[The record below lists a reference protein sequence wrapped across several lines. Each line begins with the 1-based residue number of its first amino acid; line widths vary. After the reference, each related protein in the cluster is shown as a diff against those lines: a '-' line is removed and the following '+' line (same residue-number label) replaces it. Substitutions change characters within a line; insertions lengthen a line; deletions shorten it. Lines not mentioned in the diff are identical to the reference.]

1 MVRKGRCRQ
10 ESKIL
15 MVSNNDDCRKNVGVA
30 ARIVSEYTD
39 FIYMVICSQVQNKS
53 RVDDIFQN
61 FFISLVFKPI
71 PEDVKD
77 IKSYLYKAICN
88 DIVDTQRQSERYR
101 EQIKKYR
108 ENCDFSINNSQPENA
123 LIKEEQLKKMFDFI
137 KGRLTTSQ
145 SQAIA
150 LRYGTNYTIKEV
162 AKEMGVK
169 NTSVSRY
176 ICTGLERIRK
186 SFSGDNDSDNSES

>member
-1 MVRKGRCRQ
+1 MVHKGRCRQ

-71 PEDVKD
+71 PEDVKN

-101 EQIKKYR
+101 EQIKKYKER
-108 ENCDFSINNSQPENA
+108 CNFSINKSGA
-123 LIKEEQLKKMFDFI
+123 GK
-137 KGRLTTSQ
+137 RL
-145 SQAIA
+145 
-150 LRYGTNYTIKEV
+150 N
-162 AKEMGVK
+162 
-169 NTSVSRY
+169 
-176 ICTGLERIRK
+176 
-186 SFSGDNDSDNSES
+186 